1 MRSLYTTTIEKPV
14 QRGRLST
21 TINKGKLKTN
31 KQKKPVCLLTSL
43 LSFFFIEN
51 AFLMLSICYVVH
63 KTHRQ
68 IKPKPK
74 LEREN

>member
-1 MRSLYTTTIEKPV
+1 MRSLHTTIIEKPV

-21 TINKGKLKTN
+21 AINKGKLKTTT
-31 KQKKPVCLLTSL
+31 KKTLYAYLL
-43 LSFFFIEN
+43 LSFLFFIEN

>member
-1 MRSLYTTTIEKPV
+1 MLAYFSPF
-14 QRGRLST
+14 
-21 TINKGKLKTN
+21 
-31 KQKKPVCLLTSL
+31 
-43 LSFFFIEN
+43 FFFIEN
-51 AFLMLSICYVVH
+51 AFLMLSICYAVH

>member
-1 MRSLYTTTIEKPV
+1 MRSLHTTIIEKPV

-21 TINKGKLKTN
+21 AINKGKLKTTTTKN
-31 KQKKPVCLLTSL
+31 LYAYLL
-43 LSFFFIEN
+43 LSFLFFIEN